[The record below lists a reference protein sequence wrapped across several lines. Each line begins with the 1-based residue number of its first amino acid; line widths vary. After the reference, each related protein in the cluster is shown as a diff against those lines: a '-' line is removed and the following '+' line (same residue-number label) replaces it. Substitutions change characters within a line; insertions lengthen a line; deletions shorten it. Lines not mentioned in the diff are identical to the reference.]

1 MTVRHNWC
9 QFVFLTRAQ
18 LVSVHLLDPC
28 YLSRWGRIPRAIDGG
43 LVDHATN
50 RGNIRAAV
58 FADDEDDLGF
68 LQAIAANKMVL
79 QADSA

>member
-1 MTVRHNWC
+1 
-9 QFVFLTRAQ
+9 
-18 LVSVHLLDPC
+18 
-28 YLSRWGRIPRAIDGG
+28 

>member
-1 MTVRHNWC
+1 MLPL
-9 QFVFLTRAQ
+9 FVG
-18 LVSVHLLDPC
+18 
-28 YLSRWGRIPRAIDGG
+28 GRIPRAIDGG